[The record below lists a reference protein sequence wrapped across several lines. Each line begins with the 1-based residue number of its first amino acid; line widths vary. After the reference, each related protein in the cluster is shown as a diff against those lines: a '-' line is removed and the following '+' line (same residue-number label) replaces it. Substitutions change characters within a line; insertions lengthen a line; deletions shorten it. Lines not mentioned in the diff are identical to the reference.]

1 MQWSCCQISVID
13 SDGTIVTRVADGRSA
28 GATSPDDRRC
38 SSTHSFASRRP
49 ESRARLRAGRAEFC
63 LAADLLNYPVMAA
76 DPRARELL
84 ELMSRTVEA
93 HPGADARTLRVRAGV
108 KRLAGD
114 KALELLERAGF
125 IERKQVASAQ
135 DAYHSLKPYRA
146 SVEAPRTA
154 FAKTYSVRQGGT

>member
-1 MQWSCCQISVID
+1 
-13 SDGTIVTRVADGRSA
+13 
-28 GATSPDDRRC
+28 
-38 SSTHSFASRRP
+38 
-49 ESRARLRAGRAEFC
+49 
-63 LAADLLNYPVMAA
+63 MAA

-108 KRLAGD
+108 KRLASD

-125 IERKQVASAQ
+125 IERKQAVSTP
-135 DAYHSLKPYRA
+135 DSYTSLKPYRA

>member
-1 MQWSCCQISVID
+1 
-13 SDGTIVTRVADGRSA
+13 
-28 GATSPDDRRC
+28 
-38 SSTHSFASRRP
+38 
-49 ESRARLRAGRAEFC
+49 
-63 LAADLLNYPVMAA
+63 MAA

-108 KRLAGD
+108 KRAAGD
-114 KALELLERAGF
+114 KALELLERAGY
-125 IERKQVASAQ
+125 IECKQVAAQ
-135 DAYHSLKPYRA
+135 DSYRSLKPYRA